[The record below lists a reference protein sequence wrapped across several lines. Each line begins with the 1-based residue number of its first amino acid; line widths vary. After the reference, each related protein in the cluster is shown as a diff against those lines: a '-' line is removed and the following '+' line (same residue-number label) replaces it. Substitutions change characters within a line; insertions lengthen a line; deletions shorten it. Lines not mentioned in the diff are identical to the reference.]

1 MKKQASKAIRFWCCI
16 VAAGSLS
23 ACNATN
29 TAPAEQEKVIVE
41 AETTIVEL
49 EESTI
54 DKTEPVEES
63 EEILPT
69 EEAEVPEEILEEY
82 VVECEELES
91 PKGDFPDEEI
101 FMQYLNGEREA
112 ILGEDFQNE
121 LWYAFVVDTSYEGE
135 EPERYYSFDGI
146 ATLSCKELMN
156 AFRATPDLDTSQTEI
171 YYAIVGTLSGKKV
184 LAIKFQGIGLYE
196 AGDDSDAL
204 FVLAANEGELYVTY
218 AYDSWCRKYTEIYK
232 HLVFEGT
239 ASGGAG
245 DNYERCGYIDET
257 GHYESVYD
265 LRMLTSMWAAGYDYD
280 DFGSDDEWSKGLG
293 LYLLTTSAG
302 TFYGYEADE
311 SVDSEKLAILL
322 NYVQEQGMS
331 RVDNIDKAIADAY
344 KANGVPQNKLTLFE
358 DWISLE

>member
-1 MKKQASKAIRFWCCI
+1 MKEQASKAMRFWCCI
-16 VAAGSLS
+16 VVAGSLS
-23 ACNATN
+23 ACNT
-29 TAPAEQEKVIVE
+29 TYSTSEQEKVVVE

-49 EESTI
+49 EEPTI
-54 DKTEPVEES
+54 EKTEPVEES
-63 EEILPT
+63 EEFLPT
-69 EEAEVPEEILEEY
+69 EEAEVPEETLEKY
-82 VVECEELES
+82 VVECEALES
-91 PKGDFPDEEI
+91 PEGDFSDEEI

-121 LWYAFVVDTSYEGE
+121 LWYAFVADTSYEGE
-135 EPERYYSFDGI
+135 EPERYYSFEGI
-146 ATLSCKELMN
+146 ATLSCKELIN

-218 AYDSWCRKYTEIYK
+218 AYDSWCRNDIEIYQ

-239 ASGGAG
+239 GSAGAG

-257 GHYESVYD
+257 GHYKGVYD
-265 LRMLTSMWAAGYDYD
+265 LNVLTSMWAAGYDYD
-280 DFGSDDEWSKGLG
+280 DFGSDDEWSQGLC
-293 LYLLTTSAG
+293 LYLLTTSEGA
-302 TFYGYEADE
+302 FYGYEADE
-311 SVDSEKLAILL
+311 LVDSEKLAILL
-322 NYVQEQGMS
+322 NYVEKQGRS
-331 RVDNIDKAIADAY
+331 KVDNIDKTIADAY

-358 DWISLE
+358 DWIRLE